1 MITITTPRRSW
12 VCHYLDILRY
22 YFFFVFFSPFGGGI
36 RRRRRREAGS
46 CSSSKAP
53 FVTTIISS
61 RPNAAAARRRQRQR
75 RQRNA
80 SESLRREEHAPNG
93 GGKGGRDRERE
104 RIKWRNFFVP
114 ILFKS
119 HTPNDE
125 YEQEYLHNNNNN
137 NINNMS
143 RSKVLPLVVNYSKSA
158 VDRTLFKSSSMSIRS
173 SSSAFASTSSCSS
186 SSSTNTRKTESSRCM
201 DKREMSSLSNG
212 GQGQGV
218 DANWKPHQPVQS
230 KRPSYLPEDTPHTKK
245 WLDSDASKAPID
257 WINEVPPIGVNA
269 SKVNCHSPGACK
281 ERFGEGAALGA
292 PATFYTLAD
301 TSVENP
307 AKCKYCGLR
316 FYSLEG
322 SH

>member
-1 MITITTPRRSW
+1 
-12 VCHYLDILRY
+12 
-22 YFFFVFFSPFGGGI
+22 
-36 RRRRRREAGS
+36 
-46 CSSSKAP
+46 
-53 FVTTIISS
+53 
-61 RPNAAAARRRQRQR
+61 
-75 RQRNA
+75 
-80 SESLRREEHAPNG
+80 
-93 GGKGGRDRERE
+93 
-104 RIKWRNFFVP
+104 
-114 ILFKS
+114 
-119 HTPNDE
+119 
-125 YEQEYLHNNNNN
+125 
-137 NINNMS
+137 
-143 RSKVLPLVVNYSKSA
+143 
-158 VDRTLFKSSSMSIRS
+158 
-173 SSSAFASTSSCSS
+173 
-186 SSSTNTRKTESSRCM
+186 
-201 DKREMSSLSNG
+201 MSSLSNG
-212 GQGQGV
+212 GQGV

-230 KRPSYLPEDTPHTKK
+230 KRPSYLPEDSPHTKK

>member
-1 MITITTPRRSW
+1 
-12 VCHYLDILRY
+12 
-22 YFFFVFFSPFGGGI
+22 
-36 RRRRRREAGS
+36 
-46 CSSSKAP
+46 
-53 FVTTIISS
+53 
-61 RPNAAAARRRQRQR
+61 
-75 RQRNA
+75 
-80 SESLRREEHAPNG
+80 
-93 GGKGGRDRERE
+93 
-104 RIKWRNFFVP
+104 
-114 ILFKS
+114 
-119 HTPNDE
+119 
-125 YEQEYLHNNNNN
+125 
-137 NINNMS
+137 MS
-143 RSKVLPLVVNYSKSA
+143 RSKVLSVVKSV
-158 VDRTLFKSSSMSIRS
+158 VDRTLFLRERSSGTSSSIINIRS
-173 SSSAFASTSSCSS
+173 SSSAFASTSSCSC
-186 SSSTNTRKTESSRCM
+186 SSSTIKRKTESSRCLGG
-201 DKREMSSLSNG
+201 KREMSSLSNGG

>member
-1 MITITTPRRSW
+1 
-12 VCHYLDILRY
+12 
-22 YFFFVFFSPFGGGI
+22 
-36 RRRRRREAGS
+36 
-46 CSSSKAP
+46 
-53 FVTTIISS
+53 
-61 RPNAAAARRRQRQR
+61 
-75 RQRNA
+75 
-80 SESLRREEHAPNG
+80 
-93 GGKGGRDRERE
+93 
-104 RIKWRNFFVP
+104 
-114 ILFKS
+114 
-119 HTPNDE
+119 
-125 YEQEYLHNNNNN
+125 
-137 NINNMS
+137 MS
-143 RSKVLPLVVNYSKSA
+143 RSKVLSVVKSA
-158 VDRTLFKSSSMSIRS
+158 VDRTLFLRERSSGTSSGIIDIRS

-186 SSSTNTRKTESSRCM
+186 SSSSTIKRKTESSRRAEG
-201 DKREMSSLSNG
+201 KREMSSLSNG

-230 KRPSYLPEDTPHTKK
+230 KRPAYLPEDTPHTKK

>member
-1 MITITTPRRSW
+1 M
-12 VCHYLDILRY
+12 
-22 YFFFVFFSPFGGGI
+22 
-36 RRRRRREAGS
+36 EN
-46 CSSSKAP
+46 SSSNPLYIKP
-53 FVTTIISS
+53 
-61 RPNAAAARRRQRQR
+61 
-75 RQRNA
+75 
-80 SESLRREEHAPNG
+80 
-93 GGKGGRDRERE
+93 
-104 RIKWRNFFVP
+104 RIKQR
-114 ILFKS
+114 ILTRIRIRILK
-119 HTPNDE
+119 
-125 YEQEYLHNNNNN
+125 
-137 NINNMS
+137 NINGMS
-143 RSKVLPLVVNYSKSA
+143 RSKVLLGVKSV
-158 VDRTLFKSSSMSIRS
+158 VDRTLFLRERSSVSSGIINVRS

-186 SSSTNTRKTESSRCM
+186 SSTRTRRNTESSRGCLGG
-201 DKREMSSLSNG
+201 KREMSSLSNG

>member
-1 MITITTPRRSW
+1 
-12 VCHYLDILRY
+12 
-22 YFFFVFFSPFGGGI
+22 
-36 RRRRRREAGS
+36 
-46 CSSSKAP
+46 
-53 FVTTIISS
+53 
-61 RPNAAAARRRQRQR
+61 
-75 RQRNA
+75 
-80 SESLRREEHAPNG
+80 
-93 GGKGGRDRERE
+93 
-104 RIKWRNFFVP
+104 
-114 ILFKS
+114 
-119 HTPNDE
+119 
-125 YEQEYLHNNNNN
+125 
-137 NINNMS
+137 MS
-143 RSKVLPLVVNYSKSA
+143 RSKALSSVVKSA
-158 VDRTLFKSSSMSIRS
+158 VDRTLFLRERSSGTSSGIVDKIRS
-173 SSSAFASTSSCSS
+173 SSSAFASTSSRSSSS
-186 SSSTNTRKTESSRCM
+186 SSSTIKRKTKRSRRAEG
-201 DKREMSSLSNG
+201 KREMSSLSNG

-230 KRPSYLPEDTPHTKK
+230 KRPAYLPEDTPHTKK

>member
-1 MITITTPRRSW
+1 
-12 VCHYLDILRY
+12 
-22 YFFFVFFSPFGGGI
+22 
-36 RRRRRREAGS
+36 
-46 CSSSKAP
+46 
-53 FVTTIISS
+53 
-61 RPNAAAARRRQRQR
+61 
-75 RQRNA
+75 
-80 SESLRREEHAPNG
+80 
-93 GGKGGRDRERE
+93 
-104 RIKWRNFFVP
+104 
-114 ILFKS
+114 
-119 HTPNDE
+119 
-125 YEQEYLHNNNNN
+125 
-137 NINNMS
+137 MS
-143 RSKVLPLVVNYSKSA
+143 RSKILSSVVKSV
-158 VDRTLFKSSSMSIRS
+158 VDRTLFLRERSSGMSSGIINIRS
-173 SSSAFASTSSCSS
+173 SSSALASTSSCSS
-186 SSSTNTRKTESSRCM
+186 SSSTIKRKTESCWRLGG
-201 DKREMSSLSNG
+201 KREMSSLSNGG

-230 KRPSYLPEDTPHTKK
+230 KRPAYLPEDTPHTKK

>member
-1 MITITTPRRSW
+1 
-12 VCHYLDILRY
+12 
-22 YFFFVFFSPFGGGI
+22 
-36 RRRRRREAGS
+36 
-46 CSSSKAP
+46 
-53 FVTTIISS
+53 
-61 RPNAAAARRRQRQR
+61 
-75 RQRNA
+75 
-80 SESLRREEHAPNG
+80 
-93 GGKGGRDRERE
+93 
-104 RIKWRNFFVP
+104 
-114 ILFKS
+114 
-119 HTPNDE
+119 
-125 YEQEYLHNNNNN
+125 
-137 NINNMS
+137 MS
-143 RSKVLPLVVNYSKSA
+143 RSKVLLGVKSV
-158 VDRTLFKSSSMSIRS
+158 VDRTLFLRERSSISSGIINIRS

-186 SSSTNTRKTESSRCM
+186 SSTRTRRNTTESSRCLGE
-201 DKREMSSLSNG
+201 KREMSSLSNG